1 MYFHRLK
8 KAIKFIYICGDLF
21 IFVVIVVVFNL
32 EKFKYSLGHRSIVIN

>member
-8 KAIKFIYICGDLF
+8 KAIKFICSCGDIL
-21 IFVVIVVVFNL
+21 IFVVVFFSIL